1 MKKKLKILVMIGLF
15 KKAIVLS
22 MLVLSSS
29 LIGQIDRSMPEPG
42 PAPEIEFKE
51 PFTTKLSNNLT
62 LMVVVNDK
70 LPTASATLIIDN
82 PPILEGDK
90 SGVKDLVTSNMGK
103 GNKFQS
109 KDEFI
114 EEKDF
119 MGSFISYN
127 SSGGSI
133 SSLSRYFERTMTMFA
148 QGALYPVFSDEEFE
162 KEKTK
167 LTEALKIDE
176 KNAASIARRV
186 ENIVAFKQGH
196 PRSEYTTEAS
206 VSSIGITDIE
216 NFYKNYFK
224 PNNAYL
230 VVIGDVNLEETIS
243 LSKELFE
250 NWEYSTELE
259 NMFGEGSVND
269 FVDPDVSAKTT
280 IHIVDVPNST
290 NVEISFQNVI
300 DRKTSDTDYFSGTVA
315 NRVLGAGPESRL
327 FTVIREEKGYAYGA
341 YSGLPTSSKSKT
353 KFVGRTTVRSEVADS
368 AIVEMHNQL
377 KIMRDRP
384 ITDEELSNVK
394 SGYFG
399 EFAMSIENPI
409 TIANQAL
416 SIRSENLPED
426 FYKTFLSNLNKV
438 SKDDVI
444 ESSKKFF
451 LIDNAQIV
459 VTGKINE
466 IIDNLENIY
475 LDDDKIDV
483 VYHDE
488 FGNIT
493 EKPDYSVDENVSVE
507 SIVTN
512 YIDLIGGKDKLEKV
526 ESIEIKGNANLNMQG
541 QSFVL
546 EFYSLKNNQNQSLS
560 TVTAGGMVVQKS
572 VFNKY
577 QGYNEVNGQRMP
589 LTDSELEQAII
600 NSALFSELNYDFSA
614 IELIGTSNVDDQ
626 KVYEIKITDNK
637 TEYYSIESGLKLKE
651 VETTEVEGNVISVE
665 TTIKE
670 YEEVDGIMIP
680 SEINQIT
687 PGLPIPGGITINFNT
702 IKLNVKT
709 SDSDFN

>member
-15 KKAIVLS
+15 KKAIFLS

-51 PFTTKLSNNLT
+51 PYTTKLSNNLT

-377 KIMRDRP
+377 KIMRDSP

>member
-1 MKKKLKILVMIGLF
+1 MKKNLKIFIMIGMS
-15 KKAIVLS
+15 KKVIVLS
-22 MLVLSSS
+22 MLVFSSS
-29 LIGQIDRSMPEPG
+29 LIGQIDRSMPEAG

-51 PFTTKLSNNLT
+51 PYTTKLSNNLT

-90 SGVKDLVTSNMGK
+90 SGVKNLVTSNMGK

-127 SSGGSI
+127 SGGGSI

-148 QGALYPVFSDEEFE
+148 QGALYPVFSDEEFK

-186 ENIVAFKQGH
+186 ENIVAYKKGH
-196 PRSEYTTEAS
+196 PRSEYVTEAS
-206 VSSIGITDIE
+206 VASIEMTDID
-216 NFYKNYFK
+216 NFYKSYFK

-230 VVIGDVNLEETIS
+230 VVIGDVNMDKTIS

-250 NWEYSTELE
+250 GWQYSNELDK
-259 NMFGEGSVND
+259 MFGEGSVND
-269 FVDPDVSAKTT
+269 FVDPEISEKTT
-280 IHIVDVPNST
+280 IHVVDVPNSA
-290 NVEISFQNVI
+290 NVEISFQNII

-327 FTVIREEKGYAYGA
+327 FSVIREEKGYAYGA

-353 KFVGRTTVRSEVADS
+353 KFQARTTVRTEVADS

-377 KIMRDRP
+377 KIMRDDP

-399 EFAMSIENPI
+399 SFAMSMEESS

-416 SIRSENLPED
+416 SIRSENLPTD

-438 SKDDVI
+438 SKDDVMD
-444 ESSKKFF
+444 SSKKFF

-459 VTGKINE
+459 VTGKIND
-466 IIDNLENIY
+466 IIENLENIY
-475 LDDDKIDV
+475 LDNNKIDV
-483 VYHDE
+483 IYHDE

-493 EKPDYSVDENVSVE
+493 QRPDYSVSDDVTTE
-507 SIVTN
+507 SIINN
-512 YIDLIGGKDKLEKV
+512 YLDLIGGKDKLEEV

-541 QSFVL
+541 QSLVL
-546 EFYSLKNNQNQSLS
+546 EFYSLKNNQNQSLA

-577 QGYNEVNGQRMP
+577 QGYNEVNGQKMP
-589 LTDSELEQAII
+589 ITDTELEQAII
-600 NSALFSELNYDFSA
+600 NSALFTELNYDYSTM
-614 IELIGTSNVDDQ
+614 ELVGTSIVNEEKAYEV
-626 KVYEIKITDNK
+626 KVTDNK
-637 TEYYSIESGLKLKE
+637 TEYYSIESGLKVKE
-651 VETTEVEGNVISVE
+651 VETSEVEGNQMSVE
-665 TTIKE
+665 TTINE
-670 YEEVDGIMIP
+670 YEEVDGILIP
-680 SEINQIT
+680 SEINLVT
-687 PGLPIPGGITINFNT
+687 PGMPIPGGITIKFGN

>member
-1 MKKKLKILVMIGLF
+1 MKKNLKILVMIGLC
-15 KKAIVLS
+15 KKLIVLS

-29 LIGQIDRSMPEPG
+29 LIGQIDRSMPEAG

-51 PFTTKLSNNLT
+51 PYTTKLSNNLT

-148 QGALYPVFSDEEFE
+148 QGALYPIFSDEEFE

-186 ENIVAFKQGH
+186 ENIVAYKKDH

-206 VSSIGITDIE
+206 VSNINITDID
-216 NFYKNYFK
+216 NFYKSYFK

-230 VVIGDVNLEETIS
+230 VVIGDVNLEGTIA
-243 LSKELFE
+243 LSKKLFE
-250 NWEYSTELE
+250 DWKYSNELDK
-259 NMFGEGSVND
+259 MFGEGSIND
-269 FVDPDVSAKTT
+269 FEEPEVSDKTT
-280 IHIVDVPNST
+280 IHIVDVPNAT
-290 NVEISFQNVI
+290 NVEISFQNII
-300 DRKTSDTDYFSGTVA
+300 DRKTSDSDYFSGTVA

-327 FTVIREEKGYAYGA
+327 FSVIREEKGFAYGA
-341 YSGLPTSSKSKT
+341 YSGLPTSSKTKT
-353 KFVGRTTVRSEVADS
+353 KFVARTTVRTEVADS

-377 KIMRDRP
+377 RIMRDNP

-399 EFAMSIENPI
+399 SFAMSMENPI

-426 FYKTFLSNLNKV
+426 FYKTFLSNLNNV
-438 SKDDVI
+438 SKDDVMQ
-444 ESSKKFF
+444 SSKKFF

-459 VTGKINE
+459 VTGKIND
-466 IIDNLENIY
+466 ILDNLESIY
-475 LDDDKIDV
+475 LDENKIDV
-483 VYHDE
+483 IYYDA
-488 FGNIT
+488 FGEVI
-493 EKPDYSVDENVSVE
+493 EKPDYSVDASVSVE
-507 SIVTN
+507 NIIN
-512 YIDLIGGKDKLEKV
+512 KYIDLIGGKDKLEKV

-546 EFYSLKNNQNQSLS
+546 EFYSLKNNQNQSLA
-560 TVTAGGMVVQKS
+560 TVTAGGMVVQRS

-577 QGYNEVNGQRMP
+577 QGYNEVNGQRIP
-589 LTDSELEQAII
+589 LADAELEQAII
-600 NSALFSELNYDFSA
+600 NSALFSELNYDFST
-614 IELIGTSNVDDQ
+614 IELVGTAVVDDQ
-626 KVYEIKITDNK
+626 KAYEIKITDNK
-637 TEYYSIESGLKLKE
+637 TEYYSIESGLKIKE
-651 VETTEVEGNVISVE
+651 VEIQEIEGNQLSIE

-670 YEEVDGIMIP
+670 YEEVEGILVP
-680 SEINQIT
+680 NEINQVT
-687 PGLPIPGGITINFNT
+687 PTLPIPGGITIKFNN

>member
-1 MKKKLKILVMIGLF
+1 MKNNLKILLMIGLC
-15 KKAIVLS
+15 KKVIVLS

-29 LIGQIDRSMPEPG
+29 LIGQIDRSMPEAG

-51 PFTTKLSNNLT
+51 PYTTKLSNNLT

-90 SGVKDLVTSNMGK
+90 SGVKGLVTSNMGK

-148 QGALYPVFSDEEFE
+148 QGALYPIFSDEEFE

-186 ENIVAFKQGH
+186 ENIVAYKKDH

-206 VSSIGITDIE
+206 VSNINITDIE
-216 NFYKNYFK
+216 KFYKSYFK

-230 VVIGDVNLEETIS
+230 VVIGDVNLEGTIA
-243 LSKELFE
+243 LSKKLFE
-250 NWEYSTELE
+250 DWKYSNELDK
-259 NMFGEGSVND
+259 MFGEESIND
-269 FVDPDVSAKTT
+269 FEEPEVSKRTT
-280 IHIVDVPNST
+280 IHIVDVPNAT
-290 NVEISFQNVI
+290 NVEISFQNII

-327 FTVIREEKGYAYGA
+327 FSVIREEKGFAYGA
-341 YSGLPTSSKSKT
+341 YSGLPTSSKTKT
-353 KFVGRTTVRSEVADS
+353 KFVARTTVRTEVADS

-377 KIMRDRP
+377 KIMRDNP

-426 FYKTFLSNLNKV
+426 FYKTFLSNLNTV
-438 SKDDVI
+438 SKDDVMQ
-444 ESSKKFF
+444 SSKKFF

-459 VTGKINE
+459 VTGKIND
-466 IIDNLENIY
+466 ILDNLESIY
-475 LDDDKIDV
+475 LDENKIDV
-483 VYHDE
+483 IYHDA
-488 FGNIT
+488 FGEII
-493 EKPDYSVDENVSVE
+493 EKPDYSVDASVSVE
-507 SIVTN
+507 NIIN
-512 YIDLIGGKDKLEKV
+512 KYIDLIGGKDKLEKV
-526 ESIEIKGNANLNMQG
+526 ESIESNGNANINMQG

-546 EFYSLKNNQNQSLS
+546 EFYSLKNNQNQSLN
-560 TVTAGGMVVQKS
+560 TITAGGMVVQRS
-572 VFNKY
+572 VFNRY

-600 NSALFSELNYDFSA
+600 NSALFSELNYDFST
-614 IELIGTSNVDDQ
+614 IELIGTAIVDNQ
-626 KVYEIKITDNK
+626 KAYQIKITENK
-637 TEYYSIESGLKLKE
+637 TEYYSIESGLKIKE
-651 VETTEVEGNVISVE
+651 VEIQETEGNQVVQE
-665 TTIKE
+665 TTIKD
-670 YEEVDGIMIP
+670 YNEVDGVLIP
-680 SEINQIT
+680 SEINLVAPGT
-687 PGLPIPGGITINFNT
+687 PPDGFTIKFNR

>member
-51 PFTTKLSNNLT
+51 PYTTKLSNNLT

-269 FVDPDVSAKTT
+269 FVDPDVSTKTT

-377 KIMRDRP
+377 KIMRDSP